1 MRACLGVSHVRYQK
15 CNIPHGMLTLWKHSK
30 WIKTDAF
37 PSSILFGGSRRTK
50 KKNIVSTAVQHRA
63 LHCARYRTDHNT
75 LSVSGLTAHTVARPP
90 LPLERPLYYHYQR
103 ALRTVAR
110 VKSTRKLLSRARYG
124 AAGASGSYKLSLF
137 NYFDNMVN
145 RPDSPNKKKRSPE
158 SAVRNMFI
166 HGCHT
171 QKLLIIFPAFW
182 ALCQAAPRRE
192 RQRYEAWILN

>member
-63 LHCARYRTDHNT
+63 LHCARYRTDHIT